1 MWTFGQNEKLFLNVL
16 AAGRVAQIA
25 RSYGC
30 TPLAA
35 WLLDCVFTGLLHPPG
50 FKCYPTAN
58 APRHPTQEPENA
70 FPTWVSQL
78 VQSLQDEVGQRDAPL
93 STERKVDVMEAVC
106 VVSLG
111 GAAKSHLLEF
121 YHKLVEGLGAP
132 EALRVKHRSPI
143 QRRVSNFS
151 ALAIM
156 AKSHGKVVY
165 CPDEWGMA
173 ILPTR
178 GAQPKGTSTSQMMS
192 LQDR

>member
-1 MWTFGQNEKLFLNVL
+1 MAFSVSLPSFLFGLRPCFVVLLNQFCSTGL
-16 AAGRVAQIA
+16 DLRLSLRFIVALRRA
-25 RSYGC
+25 
-30 TPLAA
+30 TAA

-70 FPTWVSQL
+70 FPRWVSQL

-121 YHKLVEGLGAP
+121 YHKLQPSL
-132 EALRVKHRSPI
+132 
-143 QRRVSNFS
+143 
-151 ALAIM
+151 
-156 AKSHGKVVY
+156 SHAASRQ
-165 CPDEWGMA
+165 EMMEE
-173 ILPTR
+173 ILLNLLI
-178 GAQPKGTSTSQMMS
+178 S
-192 LQDR
+192 